1 MKFKHLLLTLLL
13 AALLPWAAMA
23 QTSTLYTSY
32 TATDG
37 VYNIQ
42 TEAYPNLV
50 DNNINTKWCV
60 SNLSGPN
67 NLGLYIEFQS
77 AEPIIP
83 TGYVLTTAN
92 DNATWIGRN
101 PKDWTIKAKANP
113 NDAWTTIATVTNDQ
127 VLQDVNFTDFEF
139 TADNPNQVSYQYFRF
154 DVTAIQSGT
163 VFQLAELRFMVVD
176 PLSELLYFTDFES
189 QCDWTLVNGSCTNKW
204 CWGTA
209 AHNGTG
215 THGLYISNNG
225 GTTNAY
231 NNTSNTMVYAYK
243 TFNFEADDYSF
254 SYDWLAN
261 GESNWDFLRVAL
273 VPASV
278 NLAAGTAMP
287 SGFDYNA
294 LPAGWIALDGG
305 SKLNMATDWQTASYE
320 AKVPTAGEYKMV
332 FAWCNDQGLG
342 TNPPAAIDN
351 VFIDVAACS
360 TPVNLTVSN
369 LTATTADLSW
379 SASMPTDSYTVNYRK
394 AESLDAIFTEGFEDG
409 LGDWTLRD
417 HTINS
422 GISSDGAHSGSAG
435 FRFHYNINPPQ
446 YLISPEL
453 TGVGDW
459 AKLEFYYKNQSS
471 QYPETFQV
479 GYSTTDNETYSF
491 IFGDEITASDAQW
504 HLYSET
510 IPAGTKYICWKYNSY
525 NQYYLFIDDVFVGT
539 KLWQTATV
547 AGGANEVSTTLTG
560 LTPATLYEAFVYPDC
575 NPDKVSQ
582 TINFTTQESC
592 LAPTNLT
599 AGNIDPYTA
608 DLSWTGLPEVESYT
622 VTYKPVP
629 ILYED
634 FENFAGFGDGED
646 DWTNSNH
653 CVFVGG
659 NSLVQGLPGSMKC
672 CVLGCEISF
681 LISPELPTDGLT
693 LEFYYKIRNS
703 DYPVIFQVGFSST
716 DKDIA
721 SFTFGDE
728 IPYGDSEWH
737 LHTTGVPTGTKYI
750 CWKTSNTMYI
760 DDIMVYPDGY
770 DTASEWQTQSVA
782 GNAYQVGATL
792 TGLAPANL
800 YEAYVYPD
808 CNPDK
813 ESDRLHFMTED
824 PCASPGNFTVGNVGT
839 TTADLS
845 WTGSP
850 YTESFTVQYRTL
862 PFFSE
867 GFENGIGDWTLTD
880 CHEYSCVTSSLG
892 GHLSQQLFRFY
903 FDSNQS
909 GQQPQYLISPELTGL
924 VQGMKLEFY
933 YRRIVEG
940 EGTDAFQV
948 GFSTT
953 DNQPESFTFD
963 DEIDV
968 FDYSWHLYSKR
979 IPAGTKY
986 ICWKYNPSND
996 NAIHHVLIDDIVIGM
1011 ETPVGRWQTA
1021 TVAGNAAEVSTTLT
1035 GLTSSSP
1042 YEAYVYPDCN
1052 PDKISQPVYFT
1063 TEEDPCYLPFNLTVN
1078 NITYTTANLSW
1089 TAATE
1094 VDSYTLKYRVNDT
1107 LFFEGFENGIGDWTM
1122 FNYASNTG
1130 ISHGAH
1136 SGFVGFLFYHD
1147 NNPPQYLISPELT
1160 GVGEGIRLEFYYR
1173 YWGYMETFQ
1182 VGFSATDN
1190 ATESFTFGDTIT
1202 VSDEQWHLYSETI
1215 PAGTKYICWKDNSY
1229 RQIGLSIDDVV
1240 IGTIGNWQT
1249 VTVPGNAAEANAT
1262 LTGLMPGGIQYEAF
1276 VYPDCNPDKVSET
1289 VLFRTIDDCP
1299 RPDNLTVGTVG
1310 TTTADLNWTGNPEV
1324 ESYTVKYKRL
1334 RNIAFSEGFEDGIGD
1349 WTRRNCIY
1357 ASDVFYFYGAHSG
1370 IAGFQF
1376 YYNTNPPQYLISPEL
1391 TGVGKG
1397 MRLEFYYQ
1405 NERIF
1410 PETFQVGFSATD
1422 NATESFTFGDTITAS
1437 DGQWHFYS
1445 ETIPAGTKYIC
1456 WKHISN
1462 GQHSLS
1468 IDDIVVGSE
1477 IPDGDWQTATVAGNS
1492 TDVSTTLT
1500 GLMPGTNYK
1509 AYVYPEC
1516 NPIKVSETMCFTT
1529 TEVCQTPTNFSVGY
1543 VSPTTAELSWSASHY
1558 MDSYT
1563 VKYKIRGNV
1572 FTEGFENGLGDWTIA
1587 QEWSFTGVATDAAYT
1602 GDYGFRF
1609 EYNHNRPQYLFSPEL
1624 TGITEGMK
1632 LEFYYKNWGEGVPE
1646 TFQVGFS
1653 STDNATESFTF
1664 GDEITVSDAQWH
1676 LYSASIPAGTK
1687 YICFKYLTTGDWFLY
1702 LDDIAVGVDSQWQT
1716 VTVEGN
1722 TDEVSTTLTGLMPA
1736 TSYEVYVYPDCDP
1749 ELVSETLLFNTI
1761 EDCPRPENL
1770 TASYV
1775 GATTANLSWTGVP
1788 EEESYTMEYRE
1799 ASTVFSEGFE
1809 NGIGNWTLRDCGNN
1823 TGIMTFDGGIAYFR
1837 FNHSY
1842 FAQYLISPELSGI
1855 SDGMKLEFEY
1865 YIPGNSTYSE
1875 TFQIGLSSTDNA
1887 TESFTFGDEI
1897 TVSSGQY
1904 FTYSEPIPVGTKFI
1918 CWKYTSNMQA
1928 LNIDNIVV
1936 GLDTPAGPWQTATVA
1951 GGTVEVSATL
1961 TGLSPE
1967 TSYEVHV
1974 YPDCNPDKVSEPVY
1988 FTTLEQTTVT
1998 QTIALQ
2004 TGWNWVSIYVD
2015 IALNDLRA
2023 ALVEALPGT
2032 VITIKQQNGTT
2043 SYDPARHR
2051 WTGNITWDLSQM
2063 YEIKITASC
2072 EITLE
2077 GARISPSEH
2086 TVTIKSGNNWMAFP
2100 FDTSMSV
2107 TNAFAGF
2114 AVNGDMIKSKDGTTT
2129 YTRGRWVGTSLT
2141 TLEPGKGYVYKS
2153 AVSSDRTFSFPTGSK

>member
-13 AALLPWAAMA
+13 AAFMPWTANA
-23 QTSTLYTSY
+23 QTTETIGTGTSETTYVFPGNYKYQYSVFLYRPNAVAVCLNNDFDLSSIAYDVVDYYSATIDELTFWVKDVDESDYENQGYLWNTNTFSHYIEGATQVYSTQTSFNLTEGWNTFNFTTDFSHQAGKALLVAVRGVCNNNSSSY
-32 TATDG
+32 NPKCHCHFATDG
-37 VYNIQ
+37 YSVWYKGSMSTTDPGLDTPGYSISTDRANIQ
-42 TEAYPNLV
+42 LGVTYSSTFPSDLTVTYPTCNDTEVTLGWTENGEATAWQICLNDDETNL
-50 DNNINTKWCV
+50 IAANTNPFTLTNLTPETPYTAKVRANYGSTQSSWSSPV
-60 SNLSGPN
+60 S
-67 NLGLYIEFQS
+67 F
-77 AEPIIP
+77 IP
-83 TGYVLTTAN
+83 TFKTIIGTGGEVVMGLPCEPGKKYSLTQQIYTPAELGTAADIASIDFYNNGNKAATRNLQIYMTHTDQNEFLDWLN
-92 DNATWIGRN
+92 DDWIGVASGDLVFSGTVN
-101 PKDWTIKAKANP
+101 FVK
-113 NDAWTTIATVTNDQ
+113 DAWTNIVLDTPFSYNGTQNVVITVDDNTGTAPNVPLWGDYLFLCYNSQSNQTKIYYGYDNYDPTNNPGDALTTVSLKNHIRVLKIQPPTELTASNITSESATLSWTDNGCATAWQICLNGDETN
-127 VLQDVNFTDFEF
+127 LI
-139 TADNPNQVSYQYFRF
+139 
-154 DVTAIQSGT
+154 DVTSNPYTLTNLTQNTTYTAKVRADYGI
-163 VFQLAELRFMVVD
+163 AHN
-176 PLSELLYFTDFES
+176 
-189 QCDWTLVNGSCTNKW
+189 DWT
-204 CWGTA
+204 
-209 AHNGTG
+209 
-215 THGLYISNNG
+215 
-225 GTTNAY
+225 
-231 NNTSNTMVYAYK
+231 
-243 TFNFEADDYSF
+243 
-254 SYDWLAN
+254 
-261 GESNWDFLRVAL
+261 
-273 VPASV
+273 
-278 NLAAGTAMP
+278 
-287 SGFDYNA
+287 
-294 LPAGWIALDGG
+294 
-305 SKLNMATDWQTASYE
+305 
-320 AKVPTAGEYKMV
+320 
-332 FAWCNDQGLG
+332 
-342 TNPPAAIDN
+342 
-351 VFIDVAACS
+351 
-360 TPVNLTVSN
+360 
-369 LTATTADLSW
+369 
-379 SASMPTDSYTVNYRK
+379 
-394 AESLDAIFTEGFEDG
+394 
-409 LGDWTLRD
+409 
-417 HTINS
+417 
-422 GISSDGAHSGSAG
+422 
-435 FRFHYNINPPQ
+435 
-446 YLISPEL
+446 
-453 TGVGDW
+453 
-459 AKLEFYYKNQSS
+459 
-471 QYPETFQV
+471 
-479 GYSTTDNETYSF
+479 
-491 IFGDEITASDAQW
+491 
-504 HLYSET
+504 
-510 IPAGTKYICWKYNSY
+510 
-525 NQYYLFIDDVFVGT
+525 
-539 KLWQTATV
+539 
-547 AGGANEVSTTLTG
+547 NEV
-560 LTPATLYEAFVYPDC
+560 
-575 NPDKVSQ
+575 
-582 TINFTTQESC
+582 NFTTQESC
-592 LAPTNLT
+592 PTPTNLT

-750 CWKTSNTMYI
+750 CWKTSNTTYI

-770 DTASEWQTQSVA
+770 DAASEWQTQSVA

-892 GHLSQQLFRFY
+892 GHLSRQLFRFY

-1310 TTTADLNWTGNPEV
+1310 ITTADLNWTGNPEV

-1357 ASDVFYFYGAHSG
+1357 ASDVYYFYGAHSG

-1587 QEWSFTGVATDAAYT
+1587 QEWSFTGVGTDAAHS
-1602 GDYGFRF
+1602 GSYGFMF
-1609 EYNHNRPQYLFSPEL
+1609 EHHSKRLQYLFSPEL

-1653 STDNATESFTF
+1653 STDNVIESFTF

-1702 LDDIAVGVDSQWQT
+1702 LDDISIGVDSQWQT

-1951 GGTVEVSATL
+1951 GGTVEVSASI

-1974 YPDCNPDKVSEPVY
+1974 YPECDPNKVSESV
-1988 FTTLEQTTVT
+1988 FFMTLEQTTVT

-2063 YEIKITASC
+2063 YEIKITANC

-2086 TVTIKSGNNWMAFP
+2086 TVTIKSGNNWIAFP